1 MEYGIQTIQKSY
13 YRFLTDFIETHMAA
27 LRQAKIFI
35 FGAGVRGCNLL
46 CVLRSFGLSDIC
58 FVDNNTAKQGTQLE
72 GCAVLS
78 FEEADQYSRNHLF
91 LCPVEH
97 GGVVLAQLKASGRRE
112 NTDYFN
118 LDFFFTDYLAVEEEM
133 KAPAEDYS
141 LLFGCCVLSSYIL
154 GGGILPSLGEVL
166 RERVF
171 HGTCKLCTLPGFYP
185 TIYYF
190 AISACLRVQKHP
202 PESIVILME
211 LSSLSPYEPLMMGE
225 QNYQQ
230 HKQFIERLVSVI
242 PEDAEAGEYLKK
254 INERLERSKKGGSP
268 TKAENTLD
276 AQKRVYRLK
285 YLYRLREEDE
295 SVIYTK
301 KILERMNRE
310 GVPVILLFPPV
321 DYQRGEKICGEDFKD
336 RYSAVINDLR
346 SFLHGLV
353 YQYVD
358 ASFIATSDYFVPPTT
373 SPDINPFLNER
384 GQRLLVEFLNKRSEE
399 SQHDN

>member
-13 YRFLTDFIETHMAA
+13 YRFLTDFIETHMDA

-46 CVLRSFGLSDIC
+46 WMLKSFGLSDIC
-58 FVDNNTAKQGTQLE
+58 FVDNSVARQGTQLG

-78 FEEADQYSRNHLF
+78 FEEADQCVQNHIF

-97 GGVVLAQLKASGRRE
+97 GEAIIEQLKKSGRKE
-112 NTDYFN
+112 NIDYFN
-118 LDFFFTDYLAVEEEM
+118 LDFFFTDYLEVIEEIA
-133 KAPAEDYS
+133 APSEAYS
-141 LLFGCCVLSSYIL
+141 LLFGSCELSSYIL
-154 GGGILPSLGEVL
+154 TDAILPSLGEVL
-166 RERVF
+166 KERLF
-171 HGTCKLCTLPGFYP
+171 HGACKLCTLPGFYS

-190 AISACLRVQKHP
+190 AISACLRVQKCP

-225 QNYQQ
+225 QNYRQ
-230 HKQFIERLVSVI
+230 HVQFLQRLTVLM
-242 PEDAEAGEYLKK
+242 PENQELEEYLNKVR
-254 INERLERSKKGGSP
+254 ERLERSKKGSSP

-310 GVPVILLFPPV
+310 GIPVVLLFPPV
-321 DYQRGEKICGEDFKD
+321 DYQRGEKICGEDFKA

-373 SPDINPFLNER
+373 SPDINPFLNEQ
-384 GQRLLVEFLNKRSEE
+384 GQRLFVEFLNKRSGRY
-399 SQHDN
+399 QHDS

>member
-1 MEYGIQTIQKSY
+1 MEIEAQTLQKSY
-13 YRFLTDFIETHMAA
+13 YQFLTDFIEAHIDA

-58 FVDNNTAKQGTQLE
+58 FVDNNTAKQGNQLE

-78 FEEADQYSRNHLF
+78 FEEADQCSRNHLF

-97 GGVVLAQLKASGRRE
+97 GEAILAQLKASGRRE

-154 GGGILPSLGEVL
+154 GDGVLPSLGEVL

-171 HGTCKLCTLPGFYP
+171 HGACKLCTLPGFYS
-185 TIYYF
+185 TVYYF

-202 PESIVILME
+202 PKSIVI

-230 HKQFIERLVSVI
+230 HKQFMEWLVSII
-242 PEDAEAGEYLKK
+242 PEDVEAQEYLKK
-254 INERLERSKKGGSP
+254 INERLKRSKKGGRP
-268 TKAENTLD
+268 TKAENTVD
-276 AQKRVYRLK
+276 AQKRVYSLK
-285 YLYRLREEDE
+285 YLYRLREDDE

-301 KILERMNRE
+301 KILKRMNRE
-310 GVPVILLFPPV
+310 RIPVILLFPPV
-321 DYQRGEKICGEDFKD
+321 DYQRGEKICGEDFKA
-336 RYSAVINDLR
+336 RYSAVINELR
-346 SFLHGLV
+346 SFMSGLV
-353 YQYVD
+353 YQYLD

-373 SPDINPFLNER
+373 SPDINPFLNEK
-384 GQRLLVEFLNKRSEE
+384 GQQLFVKFLKEQSVLKFF
-399 SQHDN
+399 